1 MKQINVSPKNN
12 KTNMKT
18 KTLLI
23 TMDEKLHYDLKFTSF
38 ALKES
43 MNEIIC
49 NMIKDYVISHK
60 AEVNEIIFKK

>member
-1 MKQINVSPKNN
+1 
-12 KTNMKT
+12 MKT